1 MKKCTKLFAIIT
13 AGLLVLGASATAFA
27 VPNPGPDEKAA
38 NGDTTFGVME
48 TNTNP
53 GTVSFEVP
61 LYVTMAAVAGQD
73 TVQMPTDA
81 YKITNT
87 SKAAN
92 GTDPGY
98 SIGVVGLSFETVAG
112 GTWGTTLTATPTGAT
127 KEMNLTIG
135 GVQMPALAA
144 NGHAQPTVDITSV
157 DNTFYDHANSKPKP
171 ISADPNTPAV
181 GNSLVIPLVGKISTT
196 AVAADAAAAPQF
208 KVKYTISAIGGGG
221 GAIGQPYVGN
231 DSNAAGFGDWTPD
244 GFPTQTP

>member
-1 MKKCTKLFAIIT
+1 
-13 AGLLVLGASATAFA
+13 
-27 VPNPGPDEKAA
+27 
-38 NGDTTFGVME
+38 
-48 TNTNP
+48 
-53 GTVSFEVP
+53 
-61 LYVTMAAVAGQD
+61 MAAVAGQD

-171 ISADPNTPAV
+171 IAADPNTCLLYTSQSIKTDPRTFYAN
-181 GNSLVIPLVGKISTT
+181 NSPIVMGAGVVMPSGKCSVFGSIKSGVYNKKLSTSVT
-196 AVAADAAAAPQF
+196 IKAGD
-208 KVKYTISAIGGGG
+208 YTTVSGGFDLNLSL
-221 GAIGQPYVGN
+221 IHI
-231 DSNAAGFGDWTPD
+231 
-244 GFPTQTP
+244 